1 MATTTALT
9 RSREHIERLCRTAAD
24 ETVFRVAVL
33 DELRHVIG
41 FDAHVWIMTDPVTCV
56 GSAPLAEVP
65 CLPELPAGIRLKYL
79 TDVNRWTRLIGERQ
93 TVASLTGSTG
103 GDRSRSLIWRELLS
117 RYDIGDVASSVY
129 ADRFGCWGFLDLWRT
144 EDSGAFS
151 EDDCRFLGA
160 IARSVTD
167 GLRACVAAKFP
178 APAVAHAR
186 GPGPVV
192 LVLDDGLR
200 VISQTAA
207 SQDWLN
213 ALLPAQPGRSPIP
226 ASAYNVAGQLL
237 ALEQGVDD
245 HPATARVHLD
255 EGFWVTVRAARLDP
269 AEGAAAGIAV
279 TLEESSPP
287 ERLDLYARASGLSNR
302 EAELLGLLAAGGDTR
317 DLASRMT
324 VSENTVQDHLKSIF
338 DKTGAR
344 NRATLLGR
352 ALGVRAVS

>member
-1 MATTTALT
+1 MT
-9 RSREHIERLCRTAAD
+9 RSREHIERLCRSAAD
-24 ETVFRVAVL
+24 ETAFRVAVL
-33 DELRHVIG
+33 DELRRVIG

-65 CLPELPAGIRLKYL
+65 CLPELPAAIGLKYL
-79 TDVNRWTRLIGERQ
+79 TDVNRWTQLIGERR

-103 GDRSRSLIWRELLS
+103 GDRSRSLVWRELLS

-129 ADRFGCWGFLDLWRT
+129 VDRFGCWGFLDLWRT
-144 EDSGAFS
+144 EESGTFS
-151 EDDCRFLGA
+151 EGDCRFLAA
-160 IARSVTD
+160 IAPFVTD
-167 GLRACVAAKFP
+167 GLRACVAAKFL
-178 APAVAHAR
+178 APAVVQAR
-186 GPGPVV
+186 GLGPVV
-192 LVLDDGLR
+192 LVLDDELR

-213 ALLPAQPGRSPIP
+213 ALLPAQPGRAPIP

-245 HPATARVHLD
+245 HRATARVHLG
-255 EGFWVTVRAARLDP
+255 EGFWVTVRAARLG
-269 AEGAAAGIAV
+269 ATEGSPGIAV

-287 ERLDLYARASGLSNR
+287 ERLDMYARASGLSNR

-317 DLASRMT
+317 DLAARMT